1 MIATVTR
8 WKILKGR
15 NGWIEEKSCEPE
27 MYLIL
32 SIYTHCAV
40 CSAAPSSPALC
51 DPTDHRP
58 PGSSVHGI
66 FPRQEYWTGLRFPSP
81 GYLPHPGTEPTT
93 PALAGGVFTSS
104 LRGSPYNG
112 ILLSPPGYLPDLR
125 IKPTS
130 HVSCIGRQVLHH
142 QHLGT
147 PLYTLCSYNKHF
159 H

>member
-1 MIATVTR
+1 MSQKCTSFSQFIHIVLCAQLLRQVQLFVTLR
-8 WKILKGR
+8 IIGR
-15 NGWIEEKSCEPE
+15 QAP
-27 MYLIL
+27 L
-32 SIYTHCAV
+32 SM
-40 CSAAPSSPALC
+40 
-51 DPTDHRP
+51 
-58 PGSSVHGI
+58 G

-81 GYLPHPGTEPTT
+81 GYLPHPGTEPTS

-147 PLYTLCSYNKHF
+147 PLYTLCSYNKRF